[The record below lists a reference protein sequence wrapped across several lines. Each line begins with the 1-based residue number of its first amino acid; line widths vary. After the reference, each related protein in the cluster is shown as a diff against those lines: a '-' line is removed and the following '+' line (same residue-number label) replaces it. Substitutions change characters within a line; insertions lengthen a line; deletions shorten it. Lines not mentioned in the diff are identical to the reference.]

1 MQKIYTILALWLVCC
16 WATPCHAAETYP
28 FTLENGNVTEGRI
41 SVMDEESLV
50 ITKTNGTFT
59 ERIDLVYLSQ
69 DTLKYIQQ
77 HPEYI
82 KKGYHQ
88 YVDPFIELP
97 EEEIEPPEITVR
109 QPERMERP
117 DGKTTFFSTLTTP
130 IGLLILGAVYLG
142 NLFAA
147 FEIAVFRGRPI
158 PLVCG
163 VSAVL
168 PFIGPIL
175 FISMPG
181 IETEST
187 YDESYDDG
195 VAAAPEAAPESAPSP
210 GAPAAKSG
218 LGLDGGPPARSHFTV
233 LESPQGDGLAKGVG
247 AGVGGSGGGLAGSV
261 FTKDDTQ
268 FNRSFI
274 ETKFSEFFRV
284 VPSPSI
290 KNLVLAFKTVKREFV
305 ATRITRISGSDL
317 HLQLQQGSKEV
328 SISFGEI
335 VRIEVRNK

>member
-195 VAAAPEAAPESAPSP
+195 VATAPEAAPESAPAP

-218 LGLDGGPPARSHFTV
+218 L
-233 LESPQGDGLAKGVG
+233 GLAKGVG

>member
-1 MQKIYTILALWLVCC
+1 MQKIYTILALWLICC
-16 WATPCHAAETYP
+16 WATPCQAAEPYP

-41 SVMDEESLV
+41 SVMDEESMV
-50 ITKTNGTFT
+50 IRRTTGTFS

-82 KKGYHQ
+82 QKGYHVF
-88 YVDPFIELP
+88 VDPFIELP
-97 EEEIEPPEITVR
+97 EEEIQPPEISVR

-130 IGLLILGAVYLG
+130 IGLLILGAIYLG

-147 FEIAVFRGRPI
+147 FEIAIFRGRPI

-163 VSAVL
+163 ISAVL

-181 IETEST
+181 IEAES
-187 YDESYDDG
+187 SYEEPFDDG
-195 VAAAPEAAPESAPSP
+195 AAAAPEAAPEP
-210 GAPAAKSG
+210 APAPGTPSGKPG
-218 LGLDGGPPARSHFTV
+218 LGLSKGGA
-233 LESPQGDGLAKGVG
+233 AG
-247 AGVGGSGGGLAGSV
+247 AGGSGGGLAGAV

-268 FNRSFI
+268 FSRNFI
-274 ETKFSEFFRV
+274 ETKFTEFFRV

-290 KNLVLAFKTVKREFV
+290 KNLVLAFKTVKREYV

-317 HLQLQQGSKEV
+317 HLQLQQGAKEV
-328 SISFGEI
+328 SIGFGEI

>member
-109 QPERMERP
+109 QPERMKRP

-130 IGLLILGAVYLG
+130 IGLLILVAIYLG

-187 YDESYDDG
+187 YDASYDDG
-195 VAAAPEAAPESAPSP
+195 FAAATESAPESAPAP

-218 LGLDGGPPARSHFTV
+218 L
-233 LESPQGDGLAKGVG
+233 GLAKGVG

-290 KNLVLAFKTVKREFV
+290 KNLVLAFKTVKTEFV

-328 SISFGEI
+328 SIGFGEI

>member
-1 MQKIYTILALWLVCC
+1 MQKIYTILALWLMCC
-16 WATPCHAAETYP
+16 WVAPCQAAETYP
-28 FTLENGNVTEGRI
+28 FTMENGNVIEGTI
-41 SVMDEESLV
+41 SDMNEESLV
-50 ITKTNGTFT
+50 IKKPNGTFAD
-59 ERIDLVYLSQ
+59 RFDLVYLSQ
-69 DTLKYIQQ
+69 DTLKWIQQ
-77 HPEYI
+77 QPDYI
-82 KKGYHQ
+82 RKGYDE

-97 EEEIEPPEITVR
+97 EEEIKPPEITVR
-109 QPERMERP
+109 QTERMERP
-117 DGKTTFFSTLTTP
+117 DGRTSFFSTLTTP
-130 IGLLILGAVYLG
+130 IGLLIIGVIYLG

-147 FEIAVFRGRPI
+147 FEIAVFRGRPV

-181 IETEST
+181 IEAEST
-187 YDESYDDG
+187 YQEVYDDG
-195 VAAAPEAAPESAPSP
+195 AAPSPEAAPESAPAP

-218 LGLDGGPPARSHFTV
+218 LGL
-233 LESPQGDGLAKGVG
+233 AKGG
-247 AGVGGSGGGLAGSV
+247 AAGVGGSGGGLAGAV

-268 FNRSFI
+268 FNRNFI
-274 ETKFSEFFRV
+274 ETKFTEFFRV

-290 KNLVLAFKTVKREFV
+290 KNLVLAFKTVKREYV

-317 HLQLQQGSKEV
+317 HMQLQQGAKEV

>member
-1 MQKIYTILALWLVCC
+1 
-16 WATPCHAAETYP
+16 
-28 FTLENGNVTEGRI
+28 
-41 SVMDEESLV
+41 MDEESLV

-195 VAAAPEAAPESAPSP
+195 VAAAPEAAPESAPAP

-218 LGLDGGPPARSHFTV
+218 L
-233 LESPQGDGLAKGVG
+233 GLAKGVG

>member
-77 HPEYI
+77 HPEYT

-195 VAAAPEAAPESAPSP
+195 VAAAPEAAPESAPAP

-218 LGLDGGPPARSHFTV
+218 L
-233 LESPQGDGLAKGVG
+233 GLAKGVG